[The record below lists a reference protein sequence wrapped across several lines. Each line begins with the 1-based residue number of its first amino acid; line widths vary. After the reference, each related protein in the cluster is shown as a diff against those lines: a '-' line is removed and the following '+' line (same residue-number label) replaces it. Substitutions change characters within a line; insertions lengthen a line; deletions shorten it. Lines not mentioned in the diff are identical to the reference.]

1 MSNPDLNLILK
12 RLRGYEIVTPQI
24 LFAVGCH
31 LGYLDTTIRMLNEL
45 LKNVRKSDRSGTAM
59 AILENHC
66 GSAVWESLH
75 SLLMVSDMLTN
86 GRLASTVIPR
96 KKPMKSSTASE
107 NSRAQRPAS
116 ISMVKT
122 LGRAKRART
131 GKKSSRPSHSASNVI
146 NLKNRK
152 YEKLPPL

>member
-31 LGYLDTTIRMLNEL
+31 LGYLDTSIHTLHEL
-45 LKNVRKSDRSGTAM
+45 LKSVHKSDRSGTAM

-66 GSAVWESLH
+66 GSAVWESLR

-96 KKPMKSSTASE
+96 KKPTKSSTASAF
-107 NSRAQRPAS
+107 SQARQPAS

-122 LGRAKRART
+122 LGRAKPART
-131 GKKSSRPSHSASNVI
+131 GKKSPRPSHSASNVI
-146 NLKNRK
+146 NLKSQK

>member
-31 LGYLDTTIRMLNEL
+31 LGYLDTSIHTLHEL
-45 LKNVRKSDRSGTAM
+45 LKSVHKSDRSGTAM

-66 GSAVWESLH
+66 GSHVLACLH
-75 SLLMVSDMLTN
+75 LLVTVDNLLMS
-86 GRLASTVIPR
+86 GRLASMAIA
-96 KKPMKSSTASE
+96 KKKLTKSSTANA
-107 NSRAQRPAS
+107 NSRARQPAS

-122 LGRAKRART
+122 LGRAKPART
-131 GKKSSRPSHSASNVI
+131 GKKSPRPSHSASNVI